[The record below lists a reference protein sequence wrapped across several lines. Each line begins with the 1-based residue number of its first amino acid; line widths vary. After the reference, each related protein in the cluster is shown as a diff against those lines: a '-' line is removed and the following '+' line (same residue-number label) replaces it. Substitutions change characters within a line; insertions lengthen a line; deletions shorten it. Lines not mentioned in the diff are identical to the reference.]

1 MEPRLNFIL
10 TRNHGF
16 IYPTNQD
23 GSYAAAYKHFRCA
36 CCQLNI
42 DVGDRREETTKR
54 HRIGLERASQIWI
67 KQSTNVK
74 REATIMNFTAR
85 RHASAVN
92 EVSATDGGR
101 KLGGGLCR

>member
-1 MEPRLNFIL
+1 
-10 TRNHGF
+10 
-16 IYPTNQD
+16 
-23 GSYAAAYKHFRCA
+23 
-36 CCQLNI
+36 
-42 DVGDRREETTKR
+42 VGDRREETTKR

-92 EVSATDGGR
+92 EVSATDVGR
-101 KLGGGLCR
+101 KLGGGAVPLTCSKHVPLSKRVELS